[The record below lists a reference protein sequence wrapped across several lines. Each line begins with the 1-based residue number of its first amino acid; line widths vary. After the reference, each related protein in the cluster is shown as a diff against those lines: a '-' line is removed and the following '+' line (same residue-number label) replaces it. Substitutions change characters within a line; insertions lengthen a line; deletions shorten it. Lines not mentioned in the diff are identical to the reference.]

1 MRYNKIEHMFVVG
14 VPHFKKYNWKR
25 VLFMAN
31 ENMKISQ
38 NGRNLIKEFEGL
50 RLQAY
55 QDQVG
60 VWTIG
65 YGHTQGV
72 KAGMSITEAQANAYL
87 DEDIKSHA
95 YGVYNYVKV
104 QLNQNQFDALVS
116 FHFNLG
122 AYILQGSTLLTYIN
136 NKQWQA
142 AAKEMNLYINA
153 GGKPNDGLIRRR
165 KAETDLFLK
174 AVEQQPNDLK
184 AEDIIRIKPTASK
197 WNKKT
202 QTKDAPFDSVDKSL
216 RFKVLKRDGILLNIQ
231 TLNETYGGWIYDWDA
246 NLVSK
251 TSAKENN
258 IIKFTDSASA
268 WSKRIQEKNAAVTVE
283 DKGKYYKVLSRAGY
297 MLNIQVVDGSYGGWI
312 YDWDA
317 RIIAPTTVGVNANVV
332 FKTSAKKWYKRTET
346 FNASV
351 DAKDRSTTFTV
362 LMRNGNML
370 NIQAI
375 DKSYG
380 GWAYDWDIQIK

>member
-1 MRYNKIEHMFVVG
+1 MGYNKQEHMFVAG

-38 NGRNLIKEFEGL
+38 NGRNIIKEFEGL

-72 KAGMSITEAQANAYL
+72 KSGMSITEAQANAYL
-87 DEDIKSHA
+87 DADIKSHA

-122 AYILQGSTLLTYIN
+122 AYILQGTTLLTYLN

-142 AAKEMNLYINA
+142 AADKMKEYINA

-174 AVEQQPNDLK
+174 AVEPNESGRSTKFKTGEKVRLSATAKQWKGSSGFDLGSFK
-184 AEDIIRIKPTASK
+184 STYVVDWLNIDGTIYIKPVGADWGGNVLESDIEFVRSNDIQKDDIIKLRDQATHWAGGSQITSGMKSVEYSVRYR
-197 WNKKT
+197 
-202 QTKDAPFDSVDKSL
+202 KDGNRLYIDNGTFRGEV
-216 RFKVLKRDGILLNIQ
+216 
-231 TLNETYGGWIYDWDA
+231 YDWDA
-246 NLVSK
+246 V
-251 TSAKENN
+251 
-258 IIKFTDSASA
+258 
-268 WSKRIQEKNAAVTVE
+268 
-283 DKGKYYKVLSRAGY
+283 KV
-297 MLNIQVVDGSYGGWI
+297 
-312 YDWDA
+312 
-317 RIIAPTTVGVNANVV
+317 
-332 FKTSAKKWYKRTET
+332 
-346 FNASV
+346 
-351 DAKDRSTTFTV
+351 
-362 LMRNGNML
+362 
-370 NIQAI
+370 
-375 DKSYG
+375 
-380 GWAYDWDIQIK
+380 